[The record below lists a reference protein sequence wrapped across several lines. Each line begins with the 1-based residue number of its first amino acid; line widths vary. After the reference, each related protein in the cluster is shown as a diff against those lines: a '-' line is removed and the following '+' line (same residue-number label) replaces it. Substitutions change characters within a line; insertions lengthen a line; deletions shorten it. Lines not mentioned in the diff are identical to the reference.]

1 MTATSATA
9 NDTPVAAPNPAAT
22 GLLTI
27 DLDAII
33 TNWKT
38 LESRGV
44 PAECA
49 AVVKADAY
57 GCGLA
62 PVTRAL
68 YVAGCKIFFVATL
81 DEARLAR
88 KAAPSSTIFVLDGL
102 FPLSGPQ
109 FAEITAC
116 PGIGDLTEMAEWD
129 AFRSVSGWQGGMAI
143 HIDTGMNRL
152 GLNAAQA
159 LPLASRLNQSG
170 HGIKLVMSHLACAE
184 MPNHA
189 LNGKQINEFREI
201 AHQFPGVTSSLA
213 NSSGVFLGQSA
224 HFDLTRPGAALYG
237 VNPTPEQPNPM
248 KGVVTLQ
255 ARIAQI
261 RDIERGASVGYG
273 ATWTARKPTRLAIV
287 AAGYAD
293 GYMRAASAADGLRG
307 ADVMVAGVKCPLAG
321 RISMDLIAVDITDV
335 PAGKIHRGDFVTL
348 IGDGLGVDD
357 LAHPFGTIG
366 YEVLTALGA
375 RYSRAYRGGPDGAA

>member
-1 MTATSATA
+1 
-9 NDTPVAAPNPAAT
+9 
-22 GLLTI
+22 
-27 DLDAII
+27 
-33 TNWKT
+33 
-38 LESRGV
+38 
-44 PAECA
+44 
-49 AVVKADAY
+49 
-57 GCGLA
+57 
-62 PVTRAL
+62 
-68 YVAGCKIFFVATL
+68 
-81 DEARLAR
+81 
-88 KAAPSSTIFVLDGL
+88 
-102 FPLSGPQ
+102 
-109 FAEITAC
+109 
-116 PGIGDLTEMAEWD
+116 
-129 AFRSVSGWQGGMAI
+129 MAI

-152 GLNAAQA
+152 GLNPAQA
-159 LPLASRLNQSG
+159 LPLAARLNLSG

-189 LNGKQINEFREI
+189 LNAKQINEFREV

-213 NSSGVFLGQSA
+213 NSSGIFLGQSA

-375 RYSRAYRGGPDGAA
+375 RYSRVYRGGPDASAPPLPSQQIERDGQARPFLHLPELRRGVQPLAGQMRILRRVEYAGGRRRRRARRPRRIARQTQGPIVSAGIAHGGKSGCAAPCLRHAGA